1 MISFR
6 RQTSEVNMLSPPD
19 TQWMTT
25 NKMTYTA
32 PITQNQRYKS
42 FMQKGVNFKEKQGL
56 YPPMISS

>member
-42 FMQKGVNFKEKQGL
+42 FIKKGVRGQLTIIEINCLLF
-56 YPPMISS
+56 